1 MEVTQVKT
9 KKLGLEKEL
18 YRLITEFEKESGACV
33 TGIDMPS
40 TYKYKDTT
48 DGSVSYYRECRLTV
62 SVEVMS

>member
-1 MEVTQVKT
+1 MEVTEVKI
-9 KKLGLEKEL
+9 KKLELEKEL
-18 YRLITEFEKESGACV
+18 YRLITEFEGQTGAYI

>member
-9 KKLGLEKEL
+9 KKLELEKEL
-18 YRLITEFEKESGACV
+18 YRLITEFENTSGACI

-40 TYKYKDTT
+40 TYKYKQT
-48 DGSVSYYRECRLTV
+48 DGTASYYRESKLTV

>member
-1 MEVTQVKT
+1 MEVTEVKI
-9 KKLGLEKEL
+9 KKLELEKEL
-18 YRLITEFEKESGACV
+18 YRLITEFENQTGTCV

-40 TYKYKDTT
+40 THKYKDTT